1 MTLGETCPTKAMSIT
16 SVVRRTAR
24 LLKEVAKDDEPPC
37 DEDVRTF
44 ADHIGIRLPAEE
56 DLLWIARCA
65 LTAAVPPPWLPVED
79 TTADPARVYYYN
91 TVTAESCWEH
101 PLDAYYKMFVKQ
113 ERFKMVTKA
122 TSQRQQRNSE
132 DSGTSL
138 MSSLDDVPPLS
149 AAMSAKES
157 DSVFHMSLRRR
168 TASQRSRS
176 RSCPSGL
183 NRKSP
188 GGLGGHSPVCETN
201 QDDGSKR
208 TGATSEIASENQ
220 TSTVKIRE
228 EACVIKELTLQKKHL
243 MAELNKLK
251 NEVRKYQ
258 FIRERIKFSPQSE
271 LPLGT
276 KGLSSLGFST
286 PLRAHS
292 ASQTDVSMGG
302 MAVPTQPS
310 PPKAQPRANIGNRKT
325 FLSSATTTCSPLL
338 AYSTLPTTK
347 QEHEA
352 RVSHDDLLRISE
364 RVDQLR
370 QRHHEIALKAVQEL
384 IEDPPIAAE
393 LLQSSHNMPPLPSYP
408 IQTSNPLPEPP
419 RDFRS
424 SANHHGAPPP
434 LVPPHMSNVSN
445 VHPVGPIGSLPA
457 SLSEG
462 PSRVVAPSG
471 AGPQQMTSQ
480 EEWVRRLVKLRC
492 GINEC
497 KLKQLAIK

>member
-325 FLSSATTTCSPLL
+325 FLSSATTTC
-338 AYSTLPTTK
+338 
-347 QEHEA
+347 
-352 RVSHDDLLRISE
+352 
-364 RVDQLR
+364 
-370 QRHHEIALKAVQEL
+370 
-384 IEDPPIAAE
+384 E